1 MKPSPSIVT
10 AALLLPLIAFAGDDG
25 EVRAAQ
31 REVGRTTE
39 KEVKVSL
46 YTAVGTVFLG
56 RGESQK
62 IITVDGDAKDLD
74 EKSAILDYDIRNR
87 VGYLNISLGNTD
99 HEPGKKNKSFSL
111 TELEG
116 GSWVVKL
123 TDALPLS
130 LDLELGFGEG
140 RFDFSGLQIKD
151 LNLSAG
157 ASDVSV
163 AFDEPN
169 QSSIE
174 NISIESGLS
183 KFTARNLCNA
193 NFKHLH
199 FQGGVGAYS
208 LDFGGNLDSEVD
220 VDIEVGMGL
229 VSLYVPQGI
238 GVKVI
243 HQDNWMSNVNCDS
256 DFTTAGENELISGNY
271 YSSTGK
277 MNIHVDSGLGS
288 IKIRRK

>member
-1 MKPSPSIVT
+1 MKPHAFILT
-10 AALLLPLIAFAGDDG
+10 ASLLAPFAAFAGDDG
-25 EVRAAQ
+25 QNRTVE

-46 YTAVGTVFLG
+46 YTAMGTIFFG

-62 IITVDGDAKDLD
+62 IITLTGDAKYLD
-74 EKSAILDYDIRNR
+74 EKNAAVDYDIRNR
-87 VGYLNISLGNTD
+87 VGYLNVSLGDAD
-99 HEPGKKNKSFSL
+99 HESGRKNKSFSFSG
-111 TELEG
+111 LEG

-130 LDLELGFGEG
+130 LDLELGLGEG

-183 KFTARNLCNA
+183 KFAARNLCNA

-199 FQGGVGAYS
+199 FQGGVGAYT
-208 LDFGGNLDSEVD
+208 LDFGGILDSEVD

-229 VSLYVPQGI
+229 VTLYVPKTI

-256 DFTTAGENELISGNY
+256 DFASAGENELTSSNY
-271 YSSTGK
+271 YSSAGK